1 VLIRLERGA
10 DCLHN
15 GQADDPKK
23 PIISCVIKIQTGF
36 LKYASRQGAVEAYEL
51 SLDFG
56 ECKGTKKT
64 EGKGLTR
71 RTSRAVYRNF

>member
-1 VLIRLERGA
+1 VQIVYIMVK
-10 DCLHN
+10 
-15 GQADDPKK
+15 QMIQKK

-56 ECKGTKKT
+56 EGKGKKKT